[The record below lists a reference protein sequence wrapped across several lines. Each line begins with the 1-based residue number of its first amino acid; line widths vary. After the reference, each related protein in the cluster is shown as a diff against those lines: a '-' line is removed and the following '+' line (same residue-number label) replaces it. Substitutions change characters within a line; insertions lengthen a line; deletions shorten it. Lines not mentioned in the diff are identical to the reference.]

1 MNYLNLAE
9 LGKNHWWRYVLAILL
24 MLGMWQLI
32 GGIPV
37 GILAVSL
44 IDDGDPATMFDSES
58 MRFIGVDPLV
68 SYLAISF
75 TFITLFAG
83 IWLAVRYLHQ
93 RAFLSLITPLQR
105 MSWRRFFTGFFV
117 YLGLIMLF
125 ALVGILLGMDEVSF
139 NFDAKKFFIFLPF
152 ALLLT
157 PLQACAE
164 ELLFRGYVMQGL
176 GRLTSNK
183 ITVIVASA
191 ILFMLPHLANPEV
204 AIDPVILPLTYFAL
218 GAFLAIITL
227 RDNRLELAMGV
238 HSANNLFA
246 FVFMNYE
253 GSALE
258 SPSVLTAAQP
268 EPLSSL
274 IVMLLIAA
282 LFYVIVFRWLG
293 RDTPSAGVDQG
304 GQEF

>member
-1 MNYLNLAE
+1 
-9 LGKNHWWRYVLAILL
+9 
-24 MLGMWQLI
+24 ML
-32 GGIPV
+32 V
-37 GILAVSL
+37 
-44 IDDGDPATMFDSES
+44 
-58 MRFIGVDPLV
+58 
-68 SYLAISF
+68 
-75 TFITLFAG
+75 G
-83 IWLAVRYLHQ
+83 IWLALRFLHQ

-105 MSWRRFFTGFFV
+105 MSWRRFFVGFFV
-117 YLGLIMLF
+117 YLGLIILF
-125 ALVGILLGMDEVSF
+125 ALIGTLLEVEEVSWNF
-139 NFDAKKFFIFLPF
+139 NAKQFFIFLPF

-164 ELLFRGYVMQGL
+164 ELLFRGYIMQGL
-176 GRLTSNK
+176 GRLTANK
-183 ITVIVASA
+183 MTVVVASA

-218 GAFLAIITL
+218 GAFMAIITL

-258 SPSVLTAAQP
+258 SPSILSASQP

-274 IVMLLIAA
+274 IGMLLIAT

-293 RDTPSAGVDQG
+293 RDAPGVGMDRGDRDEQA
-304 GQEF
+304 F